1 MLHSVGSPSWHLNQG
16 VGPPLACSAPWTSP
30 ILATTSRPWDHPG
43 QSRSAKLPE
52 AGGWVCPGLKNECQ
66 DFPGGRVDK
75 NLPASVGDIGS
86 IHGLGSFR
94 MQLNPWTTATEP
106 ALWVLFSSTREATA
120 IEAHAPLRRVAPL
133 TTTRES
139 PRTAT
144 ETSPTKK
151 PNWLI

>member
-1 MLHSVGSPSWHLNQG
+1 MFGDTHSFRLPWAHPASKHRTV
-16 VGPPLACSAPWTSP
+16 APTLTQP
-30 ILATTSRPWDHPG
+30 FG
-43 QSRSAKLPE
+43 KQSVRH
-52 AGGWVCPGLKNECQ
+52 
-66 DFPGGRVDK
+66 FPGGPVVK
-75 NLPASVGDIGS
+75 HLPCNAGHTGS
-86 IHGLGSFR
+86 IPGLGSFR